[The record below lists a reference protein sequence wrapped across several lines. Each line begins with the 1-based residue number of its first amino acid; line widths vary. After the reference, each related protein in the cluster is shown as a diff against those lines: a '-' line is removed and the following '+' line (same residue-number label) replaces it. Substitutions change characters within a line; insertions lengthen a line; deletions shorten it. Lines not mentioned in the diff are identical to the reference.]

1 MHRKVGRR
9 WASYARAPKRI
20 SYIDVEPCMHK
31 TAGARDNMNSI
42 YARTC
47 TRVHRFDM
55 TRARMCD
62 IWLAACVLRWGR
74 GFFPGARARTQ
85 IRAQPRLR
93 YCCRHALHP
102 VWACR
107 HLEHPNLVGCRAA
120 VAALAAFV
128 AATAAAKRSFTRPLR
143 SGRKDASFMISDTL
157 LVKLELFFVGAAA
170 AAAGAAATA
179 AAGLRFSTT
188 RFCGAA
194 FCFACCAG
202 APWRTGFTGAALNA
216 CCTAAVAIAVAG
228 SLAAAAAAPADLEA
242 VLTALPAARRARS
255 TRRMNPKP
263 SRQAPAVR
271 GVWPQPGARPW
282 TTTAVA
288 VDGRLQ
294 IVFVTAGDDRVP
306 APAEAGAGSSSSL

>member
-1 MHRKVGRR
+1 MACGL
-9 WASYARAPKRI
+9 RAAVP
-20 SYIDVEPCMHK
+20 
-31 TAGARDNMNSI
+31 
-42 YARTC
+42 
-47 TRVHRFDM
+47 
-55 TRARMCD
+55 
-62 IWLAACVLRWGR
+62 WGR
-74 GFFPGARARTQ
+74 GFFPGARARAQ

-93 YCCRHALHP
+93 YCRRHTLHP
-102 VWACR
+102 AWAYR
-107 HLEHPNLVGCRAA
+107 HLEHPNLVGRAA
-120 VAALAAFV
+120 AAALASLV
-128 AATAAAKRSFTRPLR
+128 AAIAAAKRSFTRPLR
-143 SGRKDASFMISDTL
+143 SGRKDASLNLSDIC
-157 LVKLELFFVGAAA
+157 LVNSEFLVGAAA
-170 AAAGAAATA
+170 AA

-202 APWRTGFTGAALNA
+202 AAWRAGFTAAALNA

-228 SLAAAAAAPADLEA
+228 SLAAAAAAAPADLEA

-255 TRRMNPKP
+255 ARRMNPKN
-263 SRQAPAVR
+263 RQAPAVR

>member
-128 AATAAAKRSFTRPLR
+128 AATAAAKRSFTWPLR

-157 LVKLELFFVGAAA
+157 LVKLALFFVGAAA

-179 AAGLRFSTT
+179 AAGLRLSTT

-228 SLAAAAAAPADLEA
+228 SLAAAAAAPRGSRGGPDRLARSAPRTQHAAHESEA
-242 VLTALPAARRARS
+242 QPAGTCSARRLAAAGCTAMDHDRG
-255 TRRMNPKP
+255 RR
-263 SRQAPAVR
+263 R
-271 GVWPQPGARPW
+271 WPFAN
-282 TTTAVA
+282 
-288 VDGRLQ
+288 RL
-294 IVFVTAGDDRVP
+294 RHCRR
-306 APAEAGAGSSSSL
+306 

>member
-1 MHRKVGRR
+1 MHT
-9 WASYARAPKRI
+9 
-20 SYIDVEPCMHK
+20 

-42 YARTC
+42 RTH
-47 TRVHRFDM
+47 TRVHRFDP

-62 IWLAACVLRWGR
+62 IWLAACVRGR

-93 YCCRHALHP
+93 YCRRHALHP
-102 VWACR
+102 AWACR

-128 AATAAAKRSFTRPLR
+128 AAIAAEKRSFTRPLR
-143 SGRKDASFMISDTL
+143 SGRKDASFMISDIL
-157 LVKLELFFVGAAA
+157 LVKLALFFVGAAA
-170 AAAGAAATA
+170 AAAGAAAAA
-179 AAGLRFSTT
+179 AAGLRFSTR
-188 RFCGAA
+188 RFCSAA
-194 FCFACCAG
+194 FCFACAG